1 METLSRVAQRACAAL
16 VSGLV
21 IGCASGP
28 RPPAVVASLPEPI
41 VAGVT
46 VQSIPRGAWIEVDGG
61 YVGTAPVVVAV
72 EVNSLHKP
80 RRVVRIRATDVGSGA
95 FEEKRFYGAPMPDK
109 VLFDLRPWIKRP
121 EVLTF

>member
-1 METLSRVAQRACAAL
+1 
-16 VSGLV
+16 V

-28 RPPAVVASLPEPI
+28 EPAAEVPALPEPI
-41 VAGVT
+41 VTWVT

-61 YVGTAPVVVAV
+61 YQGTAPVTVAV
-72 EVNSLHKP
+72 EVNSLGKP

>member
-16 VSGLV
+16 VAALV

-41 VAGVT
+41 VTWVT

>member
-1 METLSRVAQRACAAL
+1 
-16 VSGLV
+16 
-21 IGCASGP
+21 
-28 RPPAVVASLPEPI
+28 VVASLPEPI
-41 VAGVT
+41 VTGVT
-46 VQSIPRGAWIEVDGG
+46 IQSIPRGAWIEVDGG

>member
-1 METLSRVAQRACAAL
+1 M
-16 VSGLV
+16 
-21 IGCASGP
+21 GCASGP
-28 RPPAVVASLPEPI
+28 VPAAEVAALPEPI
-41 VAGVT
+41 VTGVS

-80 RRVVRIRATDVGSGA
+80 RRVVSIRATDVQSGA

-109 VLFDLRPWIKRP
+109 VLFDLRPWIRRP